1 MIVNHKIYEHNNLKT
16 FLNHQSGLEGGVV
29 LVSRRNLTVKGVGTL
44 WEVGEERT
52 RIEIPRV
59 PGTGGNKKKFL
70 QHHVIFCNRKSTHR

>member
-16 FLNHQSGLEGGVV
+16 FLNHQSGLEGGGGV

-52 RIEIPRV
+52 RIEILRV
-59 PGTGGNKKKFL
+59 PGTGGNKKN
-70 QHHVIFCNRKSTHR
+70 FCNIM

>member
-1 MIVNHKIYEHNNLKT
+1 M
-16 FLNHQSGLEGGVV
+16 

-59 PGTGGNKKKFL
+59 PGTGGNKEKFL